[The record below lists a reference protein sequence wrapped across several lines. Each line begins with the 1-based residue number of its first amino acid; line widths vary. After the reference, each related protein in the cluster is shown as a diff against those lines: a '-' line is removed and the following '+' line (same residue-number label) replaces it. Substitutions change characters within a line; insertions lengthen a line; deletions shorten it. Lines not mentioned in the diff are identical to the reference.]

1 MSKTTLWHRFDVIMT
16 FASCARWEV
25 TISTNHC
32 WLRTMTSY
40 GVTRPQWVNSSVASK
55 HLIWD
60 MGCNIYH
67 CANLNNLKNDT
78 QSHTNCGELFMSVK
92 LVCYLC
98 SLSADD
104 LAQLIVKNFHIS
116 FSSTQYS
123 LQKTICGCR
132 CLSNRSWC
140 QITRPSEDQ
149 RTQHWLSS
157 FYIYIYIY
165 FVIYSN
171 VWYAYFH
178 LSCLWWPDSKLE
190 L

>member
-1 MSKTTLWHRFDVIMT
+1 
-16 FASCARWEV
+16 
-25 TISTNHC
+25 
-32 WLRTMTSY
+32 MTSY

-78 QSHTNCGELFMSVK
+78 QSHRNCDELFMSVK

-149 RTQHWLSS
+149 RTQYWLSS
-157 FYIYIYIY
+157 FYIFIYIYILSY
-165 FVIYSN
+165 IAMYGTGMHIFIYLASDDQIPSWNYKRSSLLLIIIAAGEWIKLQLIVIISST
-171 VWYAYFH
+171 H
-178 LSCLWWPDSKLE
+178 
-190 L
+190 